1 VVLVKLFLSSSLGK
15 THLARSALT
24 SLLAAA
30 ALLLSTAAQAD
41 AEYTTGNW
49 TAFYVSKNSA
59 CGLKI
64 QLANG
69 G

>member
-1 VVLVKLFLSSSLGK
+1 LSSSLGK

-30 ALLLSTAAQAD
+30 ALLLLSTAAQAD

-49 TAFYVSKNSA
+49 TALYVSNV
-59 CGLKI
+59 
-64 QLANG
+64 
-69 G
+69 